1 MITIED
7 LSVNFGRTE
16 AVRHVSLEIPD
27 GEILGVVGESG
38 SGKSVT
44 ALTLM
49 GLVSDEAAV
58 TSGRILYDDTVLQE
72 AGKPRD
78 KALYRRYQGDQMS
91 MVFQEPMTS
100 LNPTQRVGRQV
111 EEMLRLHRQPIYSKE
126 DAGSRMSA
134 AAAGMKF
141 PMAGQTV
148 QSGLSRVCAERQ
160 AEMAARAATERE
172 VRFCYSRQQRQEM
185 KARVLETFAAVG
197 LREPERVYGCY
208 PHQLS
213 GGMRQRV
220 MIAMAVILH
229 PRLIVADEPTTALDV
244 TVQNQIIDLL
254 REINTKQHNA
264 MLFITHDLNLAR
276 RICHRIAVMKDG
288 RVVESG
294 TPEEIFE
301 CPREEYTRNLIE
313 AVPSRMKRRKGRSA
327 YIMEGQ
333 CTRERKSPK
342 AAGTGPL
349 SGTQVTENGSSW
361 EEPVVTVK
369 NLQVYY
375 QEGGNSLFSRGKKNH
390 VVRDASFE
398 IRRGEILG
406 LVGESGCGKTSLSK
420 AILGMNKQITGEIEH
435 FSSRP
440 QMIFQD
446 PYSSL
451 NPSKTVGWLLEEPLR
466 ARGKLEPSQT
476 MRPADMR
483 QAAMEM
489 LRTVGLSEEYYD
501 RRPSQLSG
509 GQRQRISIG
518 QALITRPGLI
528 IADEPVSALDVT
540 IQAQIMELMRRLQ
553 AEMQLSYLFIS
564 HDINV
569 IYQMSDRIMV
579 MKEGRIVEIGDTEEI
594 FAHPREE
601 YTRQLLRES

>member
-16 AVRHVSLEIPD
+16 AVRHVSLEIQG

-49 GLVSDEAAV
+49 GLVSEEATV
-58 TSGRILYDDTVLQE
+58 TSGRILFDDVVLQE
-72 AGKPRD
+72 AGRPRD
-78 KALYRRYQGDQMS
+78 KALYRRYQGERMS
-91 MVFQEPMTS
+91 MVFPEPLAS

-111 EEMLRLHRQPIYSKE
+111 EEMLRLHSMPAYSG
-126 DAGSRMSA
+126 DGAPCGCA
-134 AAAGMKF
+134 AADGSSPAGVLYGRLT
-141 PMAGQTV
+141 PAYPEEYAGGEEKGHPV
-148 QSGLSRVCAERQ
+148 VSG
-160 AEMAARAATERE
+160 
-172 VRFCYSRQQRQEM
+172 RQQRRQAM
-185 KARVLETFAAVG
+185 KQLVLETFAAVG

-220 MIAMAVILH
+220 MIAMAVIL
-229 PRLIVADEPTTALDV
+229 
-244 TVQNQIIDLL
+244 
-254 REINTKQHNA
+254 
-264 MLFITHDLNLAR
+264 
-276 RICHRIAVMKDG
+276 CHRIAVMKDG

-301 CPREEYTRNLIE
+301 HPREEYTRNLIE
-313 AVPSRMKRRKGRSA
+313 AVPSRMKRRSGGADGRKIPRAEVSGD
-327 YIMEGQ
+327 GQ
-333 CTRERKSPK
+333 SLTQ
-342 AAGTGPL
+342 AGGRICP
-349 SGTQVTENGSSW
+349 
-361 EEPVVTVK
+361 EPVVTVRD
-369 NLQVYY
+369 LQVYY
-375 QEGGNSLFSRGKKNH
+375 REGGNRLLSRGKKNH
-390 VVRDASFE
+390 VVRDAGFE
-398 IRRGEILG
+398 IRKGEILG

-420 AILGMNKQITGEIEH
+420 AILGMNRDITGEIRH
-435 FSSRP
+435 YSTRP

-451 NPSKTVGWLLEEPLR
+451 NPSRTVGWLLEEPLR
-466 ARGKLEPSQT
+466 ARGKLEPDRAMSA
-476 MRPADMR
+476 ADMR
-483 QAAMEM
+483 CAALEM
-489 LRTVGLSEEYYD
+489 LGTVGLSEEYYD

-518 QALITRPGLI
+518 QALITRPGLV

-553 AEMQLSYLFIS
+553 EEMGLAYLFIS

-579 MKEGRIVEIGDTEEI
+579 MKEGKILEIGETEEV

-601 YTRQLLRES
+601 YTRQLLRDS